1 MKEIYPLSNRELFV
15 EQNLDF
21 ILGHFQNPLFPR
33 RIMTKRL
40 GYQKEVLDK
49 QSILRYFRSSNNE
62 DCRVNAYPSFTNFHG
77 INRTPP
83 SFIIIDLDLKDF
95 GYSKDKLDGA
105 LNKALKR
112 LRDILGGHPTV
123 LWTGNGYHIYQP
135 LEGFVLEEVD
145 IFAEFV
151 GPNEKDLTSKFMEF
165 AEDFLTNKKGDP
177 QHNPTVNSCLV
188 RIPGTLNSKC
198 KEEVKVIQKWDG
210 NRPPINYLLRDF
222 RRWLINEK
230 IEQQKLSSIVRGK
243 RKSVGPSPSRNKTTI
258 LWIEKLLQT
267 PVDDYRKFAIWR
279 ILAPYLINIKGYSI
293 EDAFTMIRDWLNKCN
308 SLKQLDFSPNYIVRY
323 NINNAKKTRYLP
335 ISLDK
340 LKMENSRLHNLVAH
354 S

>member
-1 MKEIYPLSNRELFV
+1 
-15 EQNLDF
+15 
-21 ILGHFQNPLFPR
+21 
-33 RIMTKRL
+33 MTKRL

-49 QSILRYFRSSNNE
+49 QSVLKYFRGSNYE

-112 LRDILGGHPTV
+112 IKDILDGYPTV

-135 LEGFVLEEVD
+135 LEGFVLEEID

-151 GPNEKDLTSKFMEF
+151 APNGKDLTSKFIEF

-188 RIPGTLNSKC
+188 RIPGPINSKC

-230 IEQQKLSSIVRGK
+230 IEQQKLSSKVRGK
-243 RKSVGPSPSRNKTTI
+243 RKSVGPSHLVIIRQFRGLRNYC
-258 LWIEKLLQT
+258 KL
-267 PVDDYRKFAIWR
+267 P
-279 ILAPYLINIKGYSI
+279 
-293 EDAFTMIRDWLNKCN
+293 
-308 SLKQLDFSPNYIVRY
+308 
-323 NINNAKKTRYLP
+323 
-335 ISLDK
+335 
-340 LKMENSRLHNLVAH
+340 
-354 S
+354 

>member
-1 MKEIYPLSNRELFV
+1 
-15 EQNLDF
+15 
-21 ILGHFQNPLFPR
+21 
-33 RIMTKRL
+33 MTKRL

-49 QSILRYFRSSNNE
+49 QSVLKHFRSSNWE

-105 LNKALKR
+105 LNNALKR
-112 LRDILGGHPTV
+112 IKDILGGYPTV

-135 LEGFVLEEVD
+135 LEGFVLEDVD

-151 GPNEKDLTSKFMEF
+151 GPNEKDLTSKFMQF
-165 AEDFLTNKKGDP
+165 AEDYLTNKKEDP

-188 RIPGTLNSKC
+188 RIPGTINSKC
-198 KEEVKVIQKWDG
+198 NEEVKVIQKWDG
-210 NRPPINYLLRDF
+210 NKPPINYLLRDF
-222 RRWLINEK
+222 RRRVINEK
-230 IEQQKLSSIVRGK
+230 IEQQKISSKVRG

-279 ILAPYLINIKGYSI
+279 ILAPYLVNIKGSST
-293 EDAFTMIRDWLNKCN
+293 ESALSMIRDWLNKCN
-308 SLKQLDFSPNYIVRY
+308 SLRQLDFNPNYIVKY
-323 NINNAKKTRYLP
+323 NINSAKTAGYLP

-340 LKMENSRLHNLVAH
+340 LNTENKYLYRILT
-354 S
+354 

>member
-1 MKEIYPLSNRELFV
+1 
-15 EQNLDF
+15 
-21 ILGHFQNPLFPR
+21 
-33 RIMTKRL
+33 MTKRL

-49 QSILRYFRSSNNE
+49 QSILRYFRSSNYE

-105 LNKALKR
+105 LTKALKR
-112 LRDILGGHPTV
+112 IKNILGGYPTI
-123 LWTGNGYHIYQP
+123 LCTGNGYHIYQP

-151 GPNEKDLTSKFMEF
+151 APNEKDLTSKFMEF

-188 RIPGTLNSKC
+188 RIPGTINSKC
-198 KEEVKVIQKWDG
+198 KEEVKIIQKWDG
-210 NRPPINYLLRDF
+210 HRPPINYLLRDF

-230 IEQQKLSSIVRGK
+230 IEQQKLSLRKK
-243 RKSVGPSPSRNKTTI
+243 RRREVGPDNSDRRYKTI
-258 LWIEKLLQT
+258 KWIENLLQT
-267 PVDDYRKFAIWR
+267 PIDDHRKFAVWR
-279 ILAPYLINIKGYSI
+279 ILAPYLINIKGSST
-293 EDAFTMIRDWLNKCN
+293 EDAFTLIKDWLNKCN
-308 SLKQLDFSPNYIVRY
+308 SLRQIDFNPNYVVRY
-323 NINNAKKTRYLP
+323 NINNVKKTRYLP

-340 LKMENSRLHNLVAH
+340 LKMENSRLHNLVTH

>member
-1 MKEIYPLSNRELFV
+1 
-15 EQNLDF
+15 
-21 ILGHFQNPLFPR
+21 
-33 RIMTKRL
+33 MTKRL

-49 QSILRYFRSSNNE
+49 QSLLRYFRSSNYE

-112 LRDILGGHPTV
+112 IKDILGGYPTV

-145 IFAEFV
+145 IFVEFMA
-151 GPNEKDLTSKFMEF
+151 PDEKDLTSKFMEF

-177 QHNPTVNSCLV
+177 QHNPTINSCLV
-188 RIPGTLNSKC
+188 RIPGTINSKS
-198 KEEVKVIQKWDG
+198 KEEVKIIQKWDEQ
-210 NRPPINYLLRDF
+210 RLPINYLLRDF

-230 IEQQKLSSIVRGK
+230 IEQQKISSKVRGK
-243 RKSVGPSPSRNKTTI
+243 RNSVGTGNPRNNTTI
-258 LWIEKLLQT
+258 PWIEKLLQT
-267 PVDDYRKFAIWR
+267 PLDDYRKFAIWR
-279 ILAPYLINIKGYSI
+279 ILAPYLINIKGSST
-293 EDAFTMIRDWLNKCN
+293 EDAFTMIKDWLNKCN
-308 SLKQLDFSPNYIVRY
+308 SLRQLDFNPEYIVKY
-323 NINNAKKTRYLP
+323 NINSAKRTGYLP

-340 LKMENSRLHNLVAH
+340 LNTENKYLYRILT
-354 S
+354 